1 MPPCLPKVKPGCKP
15 LPAGPRARYKTG
27 WVRLLPVLTDICLND
42 MFLCMR
48 TTLSLDDNLMRAAKR
63 RAAETGQ
70 TLSSVIETALR
81 ETLEQEKKTKH
92 SFRLRWITVKGRV
105 QPGVDLVDRDALI
118 DRMEGRS

>member
-1 MPPCLPKVKPGCKP
+1 
-15 LPAGPRARYKTG
+15 
-27 WVRLLPVLTDICLND
+27 
-42 MFLCMR
+42 MR

-92 SFRLRWITVKGRV
+92 SFRLRWITVKGGV

-118 DRMEGRS
+118 ERMEGRS